1 MEEQDH
7 NNDAPELTRMEVEM
21 AKQNFGFYCQQKKG
35 GTSLELYELPMVL
48 SACGYKVQPEILAQ
62 LQTFLGQRKSASMRL
77 DFAALQSVLT
87 QLKKLELADDPNLDG
102 DEYLDAFVA
111 LGGEMNKEGF
121 VEKTTLI
128 EIIKEQFELTIDM
141 VVSV

>member
-1 MEEQDH
+1 
-7 NNDAPELTRMEVEM
+7 
-21 AKQNFGFYCQQKKG
+21 
-35 GTSLELYELPMVL
+35 MVL
-48 SACGYKVQPEILAQ
+48 SACGYKVAPEVLAQ
-62 LQTFLGQRKSASMRL
+62 LQTFLSQRKSASMRL

-87 QLKKLELADDPNLDG
+87 QLKKMELADDTNLDG

-121 VEKTTLI
+121 VEKSTLI

-141 VVSV
+141 VVSGNRFHF